1 MIVNTGKKSTWTYT
15 VLLLIILGI
24 TLQAAQLSA
33 GDPPNP
39 LINET
44 RTGIPEGLD
53 WYPVA
58 VFGDNRPEWTH
69 YVKYPSVF
77 YRIVDDM
84 KTLNPVA
91 VIGTGDHVGEGR
103 PQQYEELYR
112 TLSGLSN
119 VWLVPGNHDFHWPGS
134 HTYWHDYIGPDNYI
148 IKSIPGWTFIFIDTV
163 TSNATLFNQTVKDL
177 FSQAGTGRSIA
188 VVLHYPVEPWLNHN
202 LNQTDAGPEKQAVMK
217 YYICKYNVSL
227 VLEGHW
233 HGYAEKREGNTLY
246 IVTGGAGAPLY
257 HAPSGSDADKIIE
270 GLHHY
275 LVFIFYPNGTYTYTT
290 VYPEYGDLRVV
301 KVNESTV
308 LIHNTRLTLE
318 RKPATLPFRI
328 SLSDGSTTYTVL
340 ALVDSGKPE
349 AITLIGSNPIRIGV
363 TSGVHKV
370 QVVHNGD
377 KIPAKILRLDD
388 NYAASLWSQYQ
399 NNKNTSTR
407 TSTNQTPGQ
416 QNKTATKP
424 SASHMTTTTSNT
436 GSNGGQTGSSSTS
449 SMLMTREGRAGTV
462 MAVLVLA
469 LFFAIIAVAKR
480 HY

>member
-1 MIVNTGKKSTWTYT
+1 LMVSNGKKSTLTYT
-15 VLLLIILGI
+15 VLLLIVLGI

-33 GDPPNP
+33 GGSPNP

-148 IKSIPGWTFIFIDTV
+148 IKSIPGWTFIFIDAV

-177 FSQAGTGRSIA
+177 FSQAGTARSIA
-188 VVLHYPVEPWLNHN
+188 IVTHYPVEPWLNHN
-202 LNQTDAGPEKQAVMK
+202 LNQTDAGPEKQATMK
-217 YYICKYNVSL
+217 YYIHKYNVSL

-233 HGYAEKREGNTLY
+233 HGYAEKREGTTLY

-318 RKPATLPFRI
+318 RKPATLPFRVD
-328 SLSDGSTTYTVL
+328 LSDGSANYTVL

-349 AITLIGSNPIRIGV
+349 AITLIGGNPVEVGV

-370 QVVHNGD
+370 QVVHNNSR
-377 KIPAKILRLDD
+377 IPAKILRLDD
-388 NYAASLWSQYQ
+388 KYAANLWSQYQ
-399 NNKNTSTR
+399 NSKKNTE
-407 TSTNQTPGQ
+407 TSTHQTPGQ
-416 QNKTATKP
+416 QSKTATGT
-424 SASHMTTTTSNT
+424 STSHTTATRSST
-436 GSNGGQTGSSSTS
+436 GSNGGQTSSTSTS
-449 SMLMTREGRAGTV
+449 SMLITREGRAGTII
-462 MAVLVLA
+462 AVLVLA
-469 LFFAIIAVAKR
+469 LFFATIAVVKK